1 MTEQVSTFLFA
12 DMAGYAA
19 LTEAHGD
26 QDAAELAADLA

>member
-1 MTEQVSTFLFA
+1 MTKDHASTFLFA

-26 QDAAELAADLA
+26 EDADVAR